1 MVQRLKSVL
10 KTVQLRLILKSCI
23 FAGLLL
29 WARTSDFM
37 PLPVLVF
44 ILASFVFYFRNHTQN
59 NFESFSSFLVFVA
72 SSLYS
77 ISQLS
82 HPEFLLLSVI
92 FFSFLFYISLGIKEF
107 AFTHRFE
114 WNYIKNLFL
123 VYSVFMS
130 YFLADKYFLFPLKFL
145 AVFLALFF
153 VVREWLLW
161 LYASFPKRY
170 NLAALVFSF
179 LMLQIVWAIS
189 LLPLGFVNS
198 ATLAM
203 VIFYIGMDFLIGHFR
218 GLITKKL
225 IIKNLIVLVLSVFV
239 IFFFTKW
246 KI

>member
-1 MVQRLKSVL
+1 MVQKLKSVL
-10 KTVQLRLILKSCI
+10 KTVQLRLILKSFI

-29 WARTSDFM
+29 WVRTSDFM
-37 PLPVLVF
+37 TLPIFVF
-44 ILASFVFYFRNHTQN
+44 LLACFIFYFRNHTQN
-59 NFESFSSFLVFVA
+59 NLENFSSFLILLA
-72 SSLYS
+72 SSLYG

-123 VYSVFMS
+123 VYSVFLS
-130 YFLADKYFLFPLKFL
+130 YFLADKYFLFPVKFL
-145 AVFLALFF
+145 SIFLVLFLL
-153 VVREWLLW
+153 VREWLFW
-161 LYASFPKRY
+161 LYATFPKRY
-170 NLAALVFSF
+170 NLAALIFAFV
-179 LMLQIVWAIS
+179 MLQIVWVIS
-189 LLPLGFVNS
+189 LLPLGFINS

-203 VIFYIGMDFLIGHFR
+203 VIFYLGIDFLVNHFR
-218 GLITKKL
+218 GLVTKKL